1 MRHLGKATVD
11 EGFRRQMA
19 GYGLLTAEI
28 SYYRPDHPRL
38 LQLFVWQCHD
48 IAPAFPELARF
59 LDHWRREIEAT
70 LHSIRIAHRDL
81 IGPAEWRAVDGVL
94 RIH

>member
-1 MRHLGKATVD
+1 MAVD
-11 EGFRRQMA
+11 RGFRMQMA

-59 LDHWRREIEAT
+59 LDHDHRGRR
-70 LHSIRIAHRDL
+70 RDTSRRR
-81 IGPAEWRAVDGVL
+81 GPGRGEPGPKADTADRND
-94 RIH
+94 